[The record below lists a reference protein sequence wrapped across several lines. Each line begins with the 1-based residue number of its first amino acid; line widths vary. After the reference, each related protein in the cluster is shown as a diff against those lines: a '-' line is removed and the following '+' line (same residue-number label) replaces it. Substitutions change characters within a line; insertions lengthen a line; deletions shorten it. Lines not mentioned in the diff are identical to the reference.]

1 MTTINSSA
9 AVTPRPIA
17 KISLLSVIILA
28 LETGL
33 DVAGKC
39 TVTNAILS
47 RTGTPL
53 SFTEIVKTY
62 VSAIKSSAAPI
73 IDTSP

>member
-1 MTTINSSA
+1 
-9 AVTPRPIA
+9 
-17 KISLLSVIILA
+17 
-28 LETGL
+28 
-33 DVAGKC
+33 
-39 TVTNAILS
+39 
-47 RTGTPL
+47 L

>member
-53 SFTEIVKTY
+53 SFTEVIVFYIT
-62 VSAIKSSAAPI
+62 V
-73 IDTSP
+73 T